1 MAASPLE
8 PADVLG
14 KLEDSSPCAQG
25 CVQEGVTSW
34 KNTDLASGDSGMS
47 TFIVS
52 EILASWFRHD
62 SPTSGGNKTTLA
74 GVMVKVK
81 PSKQLKLMQ
90 SVASACPCQ
99 WTHPL
104 PFGCAWVAP
113 ACRPRT
119 QMRPP
124 AEGFCWSWDGCDVFR
139 WPGGMLQARKN

>member
-47 TFIVS
+47 TFSVS
-52 EILASWFRHD
+52 EILASWIRQHPVETKQH
-62 SPTSGGNKTTLA
+62 SR
-74 GVMVKVK
+74 VMVKVK

-119 QMRPP
+119 QIRPP
-124 AEGFCWSWDGCDVFR
+124 AEGFC
-139 WPGGMLQARKN
+139 